1 MLLRANERCEHRM
14 GETSIRLPW
23 AVVGCRLNYSVLI
36 ELGPTQLIL
45 ECVDV
50 SSACGVSTRSKL
62 IVNLM
67 LVVENEC

>member
-1 MLLRANERCEHRM
+1 M

-23 AVVGCRLNYSVLI
+23 AVVGCRLDDSILV

-45 ECVDV
+45 KRIDI
-50 SSACGVSTRSKL
+50 GSTRSVGSRSEL

-67 LVVENEC
+67 LVVEKRVLIN